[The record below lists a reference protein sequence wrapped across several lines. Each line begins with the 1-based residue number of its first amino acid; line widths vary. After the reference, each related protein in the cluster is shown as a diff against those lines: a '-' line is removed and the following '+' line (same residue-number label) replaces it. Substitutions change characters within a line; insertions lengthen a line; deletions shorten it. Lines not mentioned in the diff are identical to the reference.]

1 MGTQRFNYND
11 KFNLKDQK
19 VGISSNTPEESLDV
33 ASGTLK
39 GFDLQSNTGITT
51 FSTYEGFQNKKT
63 SYTENVTIDSGV
75 SGTLSGEVVIGVGL
89 TMSVGTGATSLDLTT
104 SGQGSI
110 NTLKVSNTFTP
121 PIGGTNDRPSAPQPG
136 ALYYNKDFRTIEYWD
151 GNFWRQ
157 VDNTT
162 TSGRGIVAGG
172 FVQVTTPN
180 SREIINYINIPS
192 KGNSQYFGDLTESRA
207 RCSAAASSTRAC
219 IQMGQYTNKIDYIT
233 IASTGNA
240 ADFGDTGSAGAGYRS
255 AASSSTRGLWAGG
268 YVPAPTNNVNSIDYI
283 TIATVGNA
291 LDFGDLR
298 GPRWSAGNSGCSNS
312 IRGVFSGGYEGPNAG
327 PAIDG
332 HPSRTID
339 FVNIASTG
347 NAIDFGKLIA
357 NLSGRTGLSNSVRGI
372 WGGGA
377 NQAGK
382 SDSIGYITI
391 ASEGNAEYFGDL
403 SLAREM
409 PTASSTQTR
418 GTFAGGRTPSFVQV
432 IDYVTI
438 ATTGNSVNFGQLTDQ
453 WFNGAGF
460 SDSHGGLGGF

>member
-1 MGTQRFNYND
+1 MAKVRIGFSTQFELENE
-11 KFNLKDQK
+11 L
-19 VGISSNTPEESLDV
+19 VGIGTDNPTNTLQALGNIRSSDAKAIGVSTFTTYQGFTDTKLSLEGSAGAKQGTTSGEIIIEGEV
-33 ASGTLK
+33 TVSSGTTFTSGPENLTVTDN
-39 GFDLQSNTGITT
+39 FTLPGI
-51 FSTYEGFQNKKT
+51 SDDKP
-63 SYTENVTIDSGV
+63 
-75 SGTLSGEVVIGVGL
+75 
-89 TMSVGTGATSLDLTT
+89 SVGTTRFNENL
-104 SGQGSI
+104 
-110 NTLKVSNTFTP
+110 
-121 PIGGTNDRPSAPQPG
+121 G
-136 ALYYNKDFRTIEYWD
+136 ALEFYTGSEWRAVNSRVDM
-151 GNFWRQ
+151 GNM
-157 VDNTT
+157 
-162 TSGRGIVAGG
+162 GRGIIAGG
-172 FVQVTTPN
+172 FVQTTTP
-180 SREIINYINIPS
+180 SAREIINYINIPS
-192 KGNSQYFGDLTESRA
+192 KGNSQDFGDLTDSRA
-207 RCSAAASSTRAC
+207 RCSAVASSTRAC
-219 IQMGQYTNKIDYIT
+219 IQMGQYTNAIDYIT
-233 IASTGNA
+233 IQSTGNA
-240 ADFGDTGSAGAGYRS
+240 IDFGDTTTVGGVGIGYRS

-268 YVPAPTNNVNSIDYI
+268 YAPSPNNNVNSIDYI
-283 TIATVGNA
+283 QIATVGNA

-298 GPRWSAGNSGCSNS
+298 GPRWAAGNSGCSNS

-347 NAIDFGKLIA
+347 NAVDFGKLIA

-382 SDSIGYITI
+382 SASIGYITI

-418 GTFAGGRTPSFVQV
+418 GTFAGGRTPSFIQV
-432 IDYVTI
+432 IDYITI

-453 WFNGAGF
+453 WFNGAGC